1 MFVVIIGVKMR
12 QNPELNF
19 SELINL
25 LKSQDNTISLL
36 NEIFPELEHLWLNYK
51 GNKVLP
57 LFSLIETLKA
67 DKHIPHI
74 STHVID
80 TYLIYTGILCV
91 QTEEDLDTLINSN
104 NYHTSLTRVSNIL
117 KKKSVSYV
125 RLFTPVSALI
135 ILLTGK
141 INNCLKLQT
150 KLNLSKLSI
159 MGTTAILGSINR
171 VIARDNTITRS
182 NLFKLSGSELT
193 LQMVNKNKERRLSN
207 KKVKD
212 DLLLQSSVKKT
223 HTDNLK
229 TTISDTLNLLHKHLA
244 ELNNNFDLNKVMI
257 QENTNKIAQLQ
268 TAINE
273 QEIDC
278 LKLNGLILAME
289 ASIDVIKKSNNIN

>member
-12 QNPELNF
+12 HNPELNF

-36 NEIFPELEHLWLNYK
+36 NEIFPEVKHLWLNYK

-141 INNCLKLQT
+141 INNCLKLQS

-171 VIARDNTITRS
+171 VIAHNNTITRS

-212 DLLLQSSVKKT
+212 ELLSQPSVKKT
-223 HTDNLK
+223 HTDNVK
-229 TTISDTLNLLHKHLA
+229 TTTADTLNLLHKHLV
-244 ELNNNFDLNKVMI
+244 ELNNNFNLNKVMI

-268 TAINE
+268 TAITE

-278 LKLNGLILAME
+278 LKLNELILAME
-289 ASIDVIKKSNNIN
+289 TSIGVIKKSNNIN

>member
-1 MFVVIIGVKMR
+1 MKH
-12 QNPELNF
+12 NPELNF

-36 NEIFPELEHLWLNYK
+36 NEIFPELKYLWLNYK

-150 KLNLSKLSI
+150 RLNLNKLSL

-171 VIARDNTITRS
+171 VIVRDNTITRS

-193 LQMVNKNKERRLSN
+193 LQVVNKNKERRLSN

-212 DLLLQSSVKKT
+212 ELLSQPIVKKT

-229 TTISDTLNLLHKHLA
+229 TTTADTLNLLHKHLV
-244 ELNNNFDLNKVMI
+244 ELNNNFNLNKVMI

-268 TAINE
+268 TAITE

-278 LKLNGLILAME
+278 LKLNELILAME
-289 ASIDVIKKSNNIN
+289 TSIGVIKKSNNIN